1 MVKQMPL
8 RNFEKV
14 FPGKEKF
21 LEGLKKYQCKDLA
34 AKLGVNQST
43 ISYWKNQYLT
53 KEERQ
58 AAREVLLARRPAPKH
73 TKMGYTSLDG
83 ELLRSTRIN
92 AGLTLRQLADE
103 TGIKFQ
109 TISDLE
115 RGHSKLTADK
125 VDILSS
131 TLARFV
137 DLSYVAG
144 LFDRKSSIGILRVN
158 PKTREQLAK
167 GNGGT
172 LYGPTFLVRVEFR
185 CKYQFL
191 VELIQKVL
199 GVGTLT
205 TVQNV
210 GSSSIV
216 HTYMA
221 WSVNGEKVINQLLP
235 YLKVKRRQ
243 AELCLEL
250 REMQKVNR
258 KYSSAGLTQDYVD
271 RAEELRTE
279 IIRLNRSAI

>member
-1 MVKQMPL
+1 MPL

-21 LEGLKKYQCKDLA
+21 IKGLEKYQCKDLA

-115 RGHSKLTADK
+115 RGHTKLTADK

-131 TLARFV
+131 ALARFI

-185 CKYQFL
+185 TKHKLL
-191 VELIQKVL
+191 VELVQKVL
-199 GVGTLT
+199 VTGTHT
-205 TVQNV
+205 TVQGKGKPWV
-210 GSSSIV
+210 T
-216 HTYMA
+216 HTFMA
-221 WSVNGEKVINQLLP
+221 WSANGEKVINQLLP

-258 KYSSAGLTQDYVD
+258 KYSIAGLTQDYVD

>member
-1 MVKQMPL
+1 MPL

-21 LEGLKKYQCKDLA
+21 IKGLEKYQCKDLA

-92 AGLTLRQLADE
+92 AGLTLRQLAAK

-115 RGHSKLTADK
+115 RGHTKLTADK

-131 TLARFV
+131 ALARFI

-172 LYGPTFLVRVEFR
+172 LYGPSFLVRVEFR
-185 CKYQFL
+185 TKHKLL

-199 GVGTLT
+199 GAGTHT
-205 TVQNV
+205 TVQNA
-210 GSSSIV
+210 GSPTII
-216 HTYMA
+216 HTFMA
-221 WSVNGEKVINQLLP
+221 WSANGEKVINQLLP

>member
-1 MVKQMPL
+1 MPL

-21 LEGLKKYQCKDLA
+21 IKGLEKYQCKDLA

-92 AGLTLRQLADE
+92 AGLTLRQLAAE

-115 RGHSKLTADK
+115 RGHTKLTADK

-131 TLARFV
+131 ALARFV

-172 LYGPTFLVRVEFR
+172 LYGPSFLVRVEFR
-185 CKYQFL
+185 TKHKLL
-191 VELIQKVL
+191 VELVQKVL
-199 GVGTLT
+199 GAGTHT
-205 TVQNV
+205 TVQGKGKPWV
-210 GSSSIV
+210 T
-216 HTYMA
+216 HTFMA
-221 WSVNGEKVINQLLP
+221 WSANGEKVINQLLP

>member
-1 MVKQMPL
+1 MVKQMT
-8 RNFEKV
+8 FETKY
-14 FPGKEKF
+14 PGKAKF
-21 LEGLKKYQCKDLA
+21 LEGLRKYQNRDLA
-34 AKLGVNQST
+34 AKLGVDQT
-43 ISYWKNQYLT
+43 LISCWKRKYLT
-53 KEERQ
+53 EEERLET
-58 AAREVLLARRPAPKH
+58 RETLLSRRPAPKRS
-73 TKMGYTSLDG
+73 KMGYTSLDG

-131 TLARFV
+131 ALARFV

-158 PKTREQLAK
+158 PKTREEVQKK
-167 GNGGT
+167 GNGGSVT
-172 LYGPTFLVRVEFR
+172 GPSFIVRVEFR
-185 CKYQFL
+185 TKHKLL
-191 VELIQKVL
+191 VEIIKKVL
-199 GVGTLT
+199 GAGTFT
-205 TVQNV
+205 SVQNKDKPWV
-210 GSSSIV
+210 THIF
-216 HTYMA
+216 MA
-221 WSVNGEKVINQLLP
+221 WSANGEKVINQLLP

>member
-1 MVKQMPL
+1 MVKQMAF
-8 RNFEKV
+8 NKV
-14 FPGKEKF
+14 YPGKEKF

-34 AKLGVNQST
+34 ARLGVNQST
-43 ISYWKNQYLT
+43 ISYWKKTHLT
-53 KEERQ
+53 EEERQ
-58 AAREVLLARRPAPKH
+58 SSREVLLARRPAPKH

-144 LFDRKSSIGILRVN
+144 LFDRRSSIGILRVSA
-158 PKTREQLAK
+158 KTKEQIAK
-167 GNGGT
+167 GNGGS
-172 LYGPTFLVRVEFR
+172 LHGPTFLVRVEFR
-185 CKYQFL
+185 CQYQFL

-205 TVQNV
+205 TTQTK
-210 GSSSIV
+210 GSPSIV

-221 WSVNGEKVINQLLP
+221 WSANGEKVINQLLP

-258 KYSSAGLTQDYVD
+258 KYSSAGLTQDYID